1 MSPAVDGLLRPAEC
15 RAFLFSA
22 ASPLDKR
29 RQMAYHGLD
38 MAPLTRRE
46 KAIVALSVLGT
57 AFMGYLTY
65 LHFKPSGS
73 SFCDFGHG
81 FSCDL
86 VNKSVYAEIMG
97 VPISVIGL
105 AYFIG
110 VAYLVIRKPV
120 AETMRVI
127 QLFTAFSIIFSL
139 HLTYIEV
146 FVLGSV
152 CLFCELSK
160 ITMLSIMGLASRD
173 LFSAKAPM
181 RYPLIAAAVVAG
193 LAFTGVAALF
203 RGV

>member
-1 MSPAVDGLLRPAEC
+1 MPRSPRTATPGRVPG
-15 RAFLFSA
+15 FLFFA
-22 ASPLDKR
+22 AAPLDKR
-29 RQMAYHGLD
+29 RQMAYHALD
-38 MAPLTRRE
+38 MAPLTRTD
-46 KAIVALSVLGT
+46 KAIVALSALGT

-73 SFCDFGHG
+73 SFCNFGHG

-97 VPISVIGL
+97 VPISIIGL
-105 AYFIG
+105 AYFLG
-110 VAYLVIRKPV
+110 VAFLVIRKPI
-120 AETMRVI
+120 AESMRVI

-173 LFSAKAPM
+173 MFAAKLPM
-181 RYPLIAAAVVAG
+181 RYPLIAAATVAG
-193 LAFTGVAALF
+193 LAFTGVAGYI